1 MYENIA
7 VRLKRIRDSI
17 DVSWIFNLE
26 NGAISI
32 LECYRPIVDWNWIH
46 GVFV

>member
-7 VRLKRIRDSI
+7 VRLKRKKDSV
-17 DVSWIFNLE
+17 DVSWIFSLE

-32 LECYRPIVDWNWIH
+32 LDCYRPIVD
-46 GVFV
+46 